1 MKSTMA
7 ASEYTMEHI
16 YMEYKSKVLRYVR
29 LKISDL
35 QDAEDVCSTVFM
47 KIQIGLPL
55 YDSTKSSLSTWT
67 YSVAHNAVIDFYR
80 RTRPAEQLDEKIVC
94 SEDGFEDVYN
104 NETLNE
110 LAAAL
115 ENLPRRE
122 SDVIILHYY
131 SGKTLKEIAEM
142 MKMSYSN
149 MKLLHQKA
157 LVRLKKELQFNF
169 QSEL

>member
-55 YDSTKSSLSTWT
+55 YDS
-67 YSVAHNAVIDFYR
+67 R
-80 RTRPAEQLDEKIVC
+80 ERTDRARCV
-94 SEDGFEDVYN
+94 
-104 NETLNE
+104 
-110 LAAAL
+110 
-115 ENLPRRE
+115 
-122 SDVIILHYY
+122 
-131 SGKTLKEIAEM
+131 
-142 MKMSYSN
+142 
-149 MKLLHQKA
+149 
-157 LVRLKKELQFNF
+157 
-169 QSEL
+169 